1 MRAFIG
7 AATSAGQGSPAAGVT
22 VADIDKG
29 VVTPLDQSALAG
41 VDDPMYLA
49 LSPDGRVLYTVHEVA
64 AGAVSAW
71 EPGDDGVRP
80 LGVPRSTGGN
90 GPCHLSVH
98 PGGRYL
104 LTADYGSGSISVHPI
119 GPDGALGDATHV
131 VQHEGGGADPDR
143 QAGPHAHMIVTDP
156 VRGHVLAADLG
167 TDTVYRYRLDEASG
181 RLSLDDEIRLAP
193 GSGPRHLVLRE
204 PYAYVVTELASTVTV
219 LDLSAPAADAVVAD
233 VATHVDDGRGP
244 SYPSAIRLSPDGR
257 FLYVANRVVDD
268 IAVLSVDGPDVAL
281 VATVPCGGAHPR
293 DIELDPDGQYLYVAN
308 QFSDQLVSFRVD
320 QRTGVPEPTG
330 QVLSTPSPSSVLFG

>member
-7 AATSAGQGSPAAGVT
+7 AATSAGKGSPAAGVT
-22 VADIDKG
+22 VADIEKG
-29 VVTPLDQSALAG
+29 VVTPLDPAALAG
-41 VDDPMYLA
+41 VDNPMYLA
-49 LSPDGRVLYTVHEVA
+49 LSPSGEVLYTVHETGD
-64 AGAVSAW
+64 GAVSAW
-71 EPGDDGVRP
+71 LPGDDGVRP
-80 LGVPRSTGGN
+80 LAVPRPTGGN

-98 PGGRYL
+98 PSGRYL
-104 LTADYGSGSISVHPI
+104 LTADYGSGSLSVHPI
-119 GPDGALGDATHV
+119 GSDGALGEATHV
-131 VQHEGGGADPDR
+131 VHHDTGA
-143 QAGPHAHMIVTDP
+143 HAHMVVTDP

-167 TDTVYRYRLDEASG
+167 TDTVYRYQLDEATG
-181 RLSLDDEIRLAP
+181 RLSLDDEIGLAA

-219 LDLSAPAADAVVAD
+219 IDLTVPAVVAD

-244 SYPSAIRLSPDGR
+244 SYPSAIRLGADGR
-257 FLYVANRVVDD
+257 FLYVANRFVDD

-293 DIELDPDGQYLYVAN
+293 DLELDAEGQYLYVAN
-308 QFSDQLVSFRVD
+308 QFSDQLVSFRID

-330 QVLSTPSPSSVLFG
+330 QVLSTPSPSSILFG

>member
-7 AATSAGQGSPAAGVT
+7 AATSAGQGSPAAGIT

-29 VVTPLDQSALAG
+29 VVTPLDESALTG

-49 LSPDGRVLYTVHEVA
+49 LSPDGRVLYTVHETG

-80 LGVPRSTGGN
+80 LGEPRSTGGD

-98 PGGRYL
+98 PSGRYL

-119 GPDGALGDATHV
+119 GPDGALGEATHV
-131 VQHEGGGADPDR
+131 VRHEGGGADPQR

-167 TDTVYRYRLDEASG
+167 TDTVYRYRLEEATG

-193 GSGPRHLVLRE
+193 GSGPRHIVLRDR
-204 PYAYVVTELASTVTV
+204 YAYVVTELASTVTV
-219 LDLSAPAADAVVAD
+219 LDLTAPAVLAD

-244 SYPSAIRLSPDGR
+244 SYPSAIRQSPDGR
-257 FLYVANRVVDD
+257 FLYVANRMVDD
-268 IAVLSVDGPDVAL
+268 IAVLSADGPEVAL
-281 VATVPCGGAHPR
+281 VATVACGGAHPR
-293 DIELDPDGQYLYVAN
+293 DIELDPEGQYLYVAN
-308 QFSDQLVSFRVD
+308 QFSDQLVSFRID
-320 QRTGVPEPTG
+320 RSTGVPEPTG
-330 QVLSTPSPSSVLFG
+330 QVLSTPSPSSILFG

>member
-29 VVTPLDQSALAG
+29 VVTPLDTSALAG

-49 LSPDGRVLYTVHEVA
+49 LSPDSRVLYAVHETG

-71 EPGDDGVRP
+71 LPGDDGVRP
-80 LGVPRSTGGN
+80 LGVPRFTGGN

-98 PGGRYL
+98 PSGRHL
-104 LTADYGSGSISVHPI
+104 LTADYGSGSLSVHPI
-119 GPDGALGDATHV
+119 GPDGALGEATHV
-131 VQHEGGGADPDR
+131 VQHEGSGPDPDR
-143 QAGPHAHMIVTDP
+143 QTGPHAHMIVTDP

-167 TDTVYRYRLDEASG
+167 TDTVYRYRLDDATG

-219 LDLSAPAADAVVAD
+219 LDLATATVLAD
-233 VATHVDDGRGP
+233 VATHTDPDRGP
-244 SYPSAIRLSPDGR
+244 SYPSAIRQSPDGR

-293 DIELDPDGQYLYVAN
+293 DLELDPDGRYLYVAN
-308 QFSDQLVSFRVD
+308 QFSDQLVSFRID
-320 QRTGVPEPTG
+320 QQTGLPEPTG
-330 QVLSTPSPSSVLFG
+330 QVLSTPSPSHILFG

>member
-7 AATSAGQGSPAAGVT
+7 AATSAGQGGPAAGVT
-22 VADIDKG
+22 VADIEKG
-29 VVTPLDQSALAG
+29 VVTPLDAAALAG

-49 LSPDGRVLYTVHEVA
+49 LAPGGEVLYAVHETGD
-64 AGAVSAW
+64 GAVSAW
-71 EPGDDGVRP
+71 LPGDDGVRP
-80 LGVPRSTGGN
+80 LGVPRPTGGD

-98 PGGRYL
+98 PSGRYL

-119 GPDGALGDATHV
+119 GSDGSLGEATDVVRHQGSGPDP
-131 VQHEGGGADPDR
+131 QR
-143 QAGPHAHMIVTDP
+143 QGGPHAHMIVTDP

-167 TDTVYRYRLDEASG
+167 TDTVYRYRLDEATG

-204 PYAYVVTELASTVTV
+204 PYAYVVTELASTVSV
-219 LDLSAPAADAVVAD
+219 IDLTAPAVVAD

-244 SYPSAIRLSPDGR
+244 SYPSAIRFGADGR
-257 FLYVANRVVDD
+257 FLYVANRFVDD

-293 DIELDPDGQYLYVAN
+293 DLELDPEGHYLYVAN
-308 QFSDQLVSFRVD
+308 QFSDQLVSFRID

-330 QVLSTPSPSSVLFG
+330 QVLSTPSPASIVFG